1 MLHDC
6 YWFITLIMQW
16 WWLAKALKGLILILI
31 LIRNRLCTTYL
42 GALSRDVTESIDI
55 WPWLCPLISHDVH
68 FSDATRDPYSNLI
81 ASTKSWTK
89 ETNHEYSKT
98 LKTAICCWRLAH
110 FKFTQKFSAVAKVS
124 GNSISFIHTK
134 CDFHLSCFKLSD
146 EFVFERVLFNFAE
159 VAFP

>member
-1 MLHDC
+1 MLYDC

-31 LIRNRLCTTYL
+31 IIRNRLCTTYL
-42 GALSRDVTESIDI
+42 AGAVERRYGINRYLALVMPFDFTWRALFWCHTRSVFKLNCFDKIVNKRNQ
-55 WPWLCPLISHDVH
+55 PWI
-68 FSDATRDPYSNLI
+68 FKNL
-81 ASTKSWTK
+81 
-89 ETNHEYSKT
+89 ENNN
-98 LKTAICCWRLAH
+98 CCWRLAR

-134 CDFHLSCFKLSD
+134 CDFRLSCFKLSD